1 MLPVHLFSSF
11 ASRCFIY
18 YKGFISCHQWISA
31 KLSVFFYKHYL
42 LCTHRHNKFV
52 TRMKP
57 ESLNLRLPLRVWA
70 KLCSQTLLNRTRS
83 LLIIDYFPIHWCSAV
98 LQFQWLTSAFSSA
111 PGADPTPNPERHSR
125 PEQQTSRTG
134 ASAGFPA
141 MQNKVSFK
149 FTSEISVS
157 VERDEGSGLI
167 QSKPH
172 FCLEHFTSTNERNT
186 VKIHKTINGV
196 HTGFGLDLSSQ
207 LRAILSLICSKHC
220 QVSTERILHQALY
233 KTILI
238 WNATSRTWVICSHP
252 TTLKL
257 LTIISDQS
265 FAGYSHSSRISA
277 FTDYDSWKHSQTL
290 TPPH

>member
-70 KLCSQTLLNRTRS
+70 KLCTQTLLNRTRS

-98 LQFQWLTSAFSSA
+98 LQFQWLTSAFSFA

-149 FTSEISVS
+149 FTSEISFS

-196 HTGFGLDLSSQ
+196 HTGFGLDISPQLSTKSNIVPNMFKTLPGLYRKDFTPGIIQ
-207 LRAILSLICSKHC
+207 NNPYLKCHFQNMSHLLPSYNTETSNNYKWSKLC
-220 QVSTERILHQALY
+220 R
-233 KTILI
+233 
-238 WNATSRTWVICSHP
+238 
-252 TTLKL
+252 L
-257 LTIISDQS
+257 LTQ
-265 FAGYSHSSRISA
+265 
-277 FTDYDSWKHSQTL
+277 L
-290 TPPH
+290 